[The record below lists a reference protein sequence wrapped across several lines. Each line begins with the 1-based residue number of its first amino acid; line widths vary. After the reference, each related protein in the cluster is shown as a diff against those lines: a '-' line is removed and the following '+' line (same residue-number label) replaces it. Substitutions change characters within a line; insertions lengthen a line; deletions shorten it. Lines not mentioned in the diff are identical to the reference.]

1 MIAPES
7 NPTTSHGADGVAAPP
22 APSDQPVTTLRG
34 ASVSVDTRRASQVVI
49 GVCLAALA
57 VVGIVLLIAGIQK
70 NSQVTNLRQHG
81 VPVTVT
87 VASCDGL
94 MGGSGSNLA
103 GYSCTGTYTFH
114 GHQYRQGIPGIAFH
128 ATGSS
133 LQGVTVASDPKLLS
147 TPREVAEE
155 RASWRVFIIPAVLL
169 IVCLAVLALL
179 IVLSRRKA
187 RPPSPARTET
197 PEPR

>member
-1 MIAPES
+1 
-7 NPTTSHGADGVAAPP
+7 
-22 APSDQPVTTLRG
+22 LRG

-49 GVCLAALA
+49 GVCLTALA